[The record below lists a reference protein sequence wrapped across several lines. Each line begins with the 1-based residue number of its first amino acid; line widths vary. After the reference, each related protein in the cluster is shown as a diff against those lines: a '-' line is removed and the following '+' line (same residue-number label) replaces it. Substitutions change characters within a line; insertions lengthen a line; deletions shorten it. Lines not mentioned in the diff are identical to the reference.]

1 MAKADPIYWNVT
13 VVRGLLMKEEE
24 PDKWAVLERMMDHN
38 EERRAEEDEDGT
50 FAMYKENVVQFLRVR
65 CGLADR
71 FSEEEVT
78 CRLLIQR
85 PLVVCQVICY
95 PYPSRFCTCWGCAT
109 STLCGST

>member
-1 MAKADPIYWNVT
+1 MT

-71 FSEEEVT
+71 FSEDEVKQT
-78 CRLLIQR
+78 LTDKMNSTVGFISSPSIAQGCRAGISMEL
-85 PLVVCQVICY
+85 
-95 PYPSRFCTCWGCAT
+95 
-109 STLCGST
+109 

>member
-1 MAKADPIYWNVT
+1 MLLILVHIEVFQTECQLNPSCQADPIYWNVT

-78 CRLLIQR
+78 CRLLNQR
-85 PLVVCQVICY
+85 PLVVL
-95 PYPSRFCTCWGCAT
+95 F
-109 STLCGST
+109 